1 MSSPAEPPPLD
12 LRLLVP
18 CLAAWAIGARALA
31 WPGETRAAG
40 AATATLL
47 LAVLVAAGV
56 RYRGRHARVSWRRDG
71 PGVLALTLVATAL
84 VLAASAAHESTRRVG
99 PVDELV
105 TEGAMVRGEAVVLTE
120 PIVRAGRASG
130 DEGEPPPQQVLLRV
144 RMESVTAR
152 GETTGVSAPLF
163 VRADEEWT
171 DIGWHDRIT
180 LSGKLSP
187 VDPADPEVG
196 ALSPRGPPAPVGERS
211 VVRRA
216 AEYLRTGMREAVD
229 PLPTDARALV
239 PALVIGDTSM
249 TPQELTDDMLVTG
262 MSHLSAVSGSNVAV
276 VLAAIVG
283 ACRVSGC
290 PRRWRPWLAGAG
302 LAFFVVLARPEPSV
316 IRAAAMGAIGLLGM
330 AGSRRGAGTPAL
342 CTAVLVLLTVDP
354 WLARSYGF
362 VLSTLATLGLLLF
375 VRPWSAAINAHLPRA
390 LHVVGPAVAIP
401 LAAQL
406 VCGPVIVLLQ
416 GNVSLIAV
424 VANLV
429 AAPFVAPATVLGVSA
444 ALVAV
449 VSTTLATVVGWCAAP
464 FALAIAWTARI
475 SADVP
480 GGTLPWPDGAPGALL
495 LTAVTTLAVLGGPWA
510 VRRSRASPA
519 LALGLVVVLTAGS
532 VPSRIFAWPPPD
544 WRVVAC
550 DVGQGDGLVLAS
562 GPGRAVLVDVG
573 PEDGGVDGCL
583 RRLDVRTLDA
593 VVLTHFH
600 DDHIGD
606 LAAAVDGREVGQILV
621 TPVADPEWA
630 AKQVTEIA
638 ADRSIPVRTVTAGD
652 RFELGAVT
660 ATAWWPAR
668 AVTGGSAA
676 NNASIVL
683 HVRTG
688 EVTALLLADIEQE
701 AGRALRLAL
710 RRDPAMAAAAAD
722 LDVVK
727 MPHHGSSNLDEDFM
741 DAVAAPV
748 ALISVG
754 AENTYGHPT
763 PTALAWAHRHSERV
777 LRTDEHGDV
786 AVLPGPAVVTARRG
800 SRGDPSRVR
809 RGWPTPRRRRG
820 RRASP
825 RRRGP

>member
-1 MSSPAEPPPLD
+1 MSSEEPPALD
-12 LRLLVP
+12 LRLLLP
-18 CLAAWAIGARALA
+18 CLTAWAIGARALA
-31 WPGETRAAG
+31 WPGETRAKG
-40 AATATLL
+40 AAAAVLL
-47 LAVLVAAGV
+47 LVLLVAAGV
-56 RYRGRHARVSWRRDG
+56 RYRGRHARASWRRDG

-84 VLAASAAHESTRRVG
+84 VLGASAAHDATRHLG

-105 TEGAMVRGEAVVLTE
+105 TEGAVIRGEAVVLTE

-130 DEGEPPPQQVLLRV
+130 DEGETPPPQVLLRV
-144 RMESVTAR
+144 RLESVTAR
-152 GETTGVSAPLF
+152 GETTAVNAPLF
-163 VRADEEWT
+163 VRADESWT
-171 DIGWHDRIT
+171 EVGWHDRIAV
-180 LSGKLSP
+180 SGKLSP
-187 VDPADPEVG
+187 AEPADPEVA
-196 ALSPRGPPAPVGERS
+196 ALSPRGPPVPVGRRS
-211 VVRRA
+211 AVRST

-229 PLPTDARALV
+229 PLPGDARALL
-239 PALVIGDTSM
+239 PALVIGDTST

-276 VLAAIVG
+276 VLAALVG
-283 ACRVSGC
+283 ACRISGC
-290 PRRWRPWLAGAG
+290 PRPWRPWIAGAG

-316 IRAAAMGAIGLLGM
+316 IRAATMGAIGLLGIVS
-330 AGSRRGAGTPAL
+330 ARRGAGTPAL
-342 CTAVLVLLTVDP
+342 CAAVLLLLTFDP

-390 LHVVGPAVAIP
+390 LHLVGPAVAIP

-416 GNVSLIAV
+416 GDVSLIAV

-429 AAPFVAPATVLGVSA
+429 AAPFVAPATVLGVTA

-449 VSTTLATVVGWCAAP
+449 VSTTLATLVGWCGAP

-480 GGTLPWPDGAPGALL
+480 GGSLPWPDGAPGALL
-495 LTAVTTLAVLGGPWA
+495 LTAVTTLGILTGPWA
-510 VRRSRASPA
+510 WRRSRASPVVA
-519 LALGLVVVLTAGS
+519 VGLVVVLGLGA
-532 VPSRIFAWPPPD
+532 VPSRSFSWPPPD
-544 WRVVAC
+544 WRMVAC

-573 PEDGGVDGCL
+573 PEDGGIDGCL
-583 RRLDVRTLDA
+583 RRLGVRTLDA

-600 DDHIGD
+600 DDHVGD
-606 LAAAVDGREVGQILV
+606 LAAAIDGRSVGRILV

-630 AKQVTEIA
+630 ARQVAEIA
-638 ADRSIPVRTVTAGD
+638 ADHSVPVHTVAAGQ
-652 RFELGAVT
+652 RLELGEVT

-668 AVTGGSAA
+668 AVAGGSAA

-683 HVRTG
+683 HVRIG
-688 EVTALLLADIEQE
+688 EVTALLLGDIEQE
-701 AGRALRLAL
+701 AGHALRLAL

-727 MPHHGSSNLDEDFM
+727 MAHHGSSNLDEEFM
-741 DAVAAPV
+741 DEIEAPV

-754 AENTYGHPT
+754 ADNTYGHPT
-763 PTALAWAHRHSERV
+763 PTAVSWARSGGGRV
-777 LRTDEHGDV
+777 LRTDEDGDI
-786 AVLPGPAVVTARRG
+786 AVLDGPAVVSAG
-800 SRGDPSRVR
+800 
-809 RGWPTPRRRRG
+809 
-820 RRASP
+820 
-825 RRRGP
+825 